1 MSEPAPQPLP
11 ETPETYAFHQP
22 EDPAGSSEEAPVKRL
37 PAISLLF
44 LISGAVRSMVAVLVF
59 VFLSRGFDPFM
70 TFAIGLLLIPSVIGA
85 VARYLA
91 FSYRLEDEELVI
103 RDGIL
108 TRKVRSVPYARIQN
122 VDLVQNLFHRL
133 LKVAVVRL
141 ETASGGK
148 PEAVIHVLTL
158 PAVDELKSHI
168 LRGKS
173 DPRSQ
178 GRSVTGSVTAGSEL
192 SPSPEALD
200 RPDNG
205 EQLLSIPPGRL
216 ALLGLLSNRG
226 MLVVAAA
233 AGLAQQAGFFDD
245 PTRYLPDSAQ
255 LPQLESTF
263 QTLRHVTWNPLWV
276 LAALATVALT
286 LLLFTRLLSA
296 LWVLVTLYGFKLQ
309 RDGNDLRTEYGLL
322 TKVTATVPRKRI
334 QLLSIKESF
343 LQTRW
348 GLASVQI
355 ETAGGGAEESGQGPG
370 AARLWLAP
378 IMDRPELVELIRQ
391 AMPQIHLRIGDLPEL
406 DWQPLAPR
414 ARLRLMRRG
423 LALVVIIAAISVL
436 TFGPWGLLSALLIPL
451 VGWHAHRY
459 TQRTAWAVT
468 DHAVL
473 FRSGA
478 WGLRTSMV
486 PFAKIQGLRIVQS
499 PFDRRNRMASVR
511 VDTAGAN
518 PSGHRIDVP
527 YLETHTAHRL
537 VERLENEAAELQ
549 FSW

>member
-1 MSEPAPQPLP
+1 MSDPAPQEVPKSP
-11 ETPETYAFHQP
+11 EPSAFHQP
-22 EDPAGSSEEAPVKRL
+22 SERPEDRSEAAPLRRL

-44 LISGAVRSMVAVLVF
+44 LIFGAVRSLAAVLVF
-59 VFLSRGFDPFM
+59 VFISRGFDPFM

-158 PAVDELKSHI
+158 PAVDELRTHI
-168 LRGKS
+168 LRGKPGSRSPTVS
-173 DPRSQ
+173 DPM
-178 GRSVTGSVTAGSEL
+178 GSAHDL
-192 SPSPEALD
+192 APSFDTRDPEG
-200 RPDNG
+200 G
-205 EQLLSIPPGRL
+205 EQLLSIPVGRL

-226 MLVVAAA
+226 MLVIAAV

-255 LPQLESTF
+255 LPKLESTF
-263 QTLRHVTWNPLWV
+263 QTLKHVTWNPLWIV
-276 LAALATVALT
+276 AALVTLAAT

-296 LWVLVTLYGFKLQ
+296 LWVTVTLYGFKLQ
-309 RDGNDLRTEYGLL
+309 QDGNDLRTEYGLL

-343 LQTRW
+343 LQRRW

-355 ETAGGGAEESGQGPG
+355 ETAGGGAEENGQGPG

-378 IMDRPELVELIRQ
+378 IMDRPALVPLIRRT
-391 AMPQIHLRIGDLPEL
+391 MPQIHLRADDLPEL

-423 LALVVIIAAISVL
+423 FALVLVLAIISVL
-436 TFGPWGLLSALLIPL
+436 TLGVWGLLSALLIPL
-451 VGWHAHRY
+451 VAWHAQRY
-459 TQRTAWAVT
+459 IQQTAWAVT

-527 YLETHTAHRL
+527 YLETRTAHRL
-537 VERLENEAAELQ
+537 VERLEDEAAELH